1 MQVEI
6 QYPSSS
12 GWMINWM
19 RGRPIA
25 VSVDESTFGVDFVG
39 SLDLSSLP
47 NTREESKGIEYVG
60 WVFAGQLEYTSL
72 HPVSKMIY

>member
-12 GWMINWM
+12 EWMINWM
-19 RGRPIA
+19 RGRPNE
-25 VSVDESTFGVDFVG
+25 VLVGESTIGVDIVG
-39 SLDLSSLP
+39 SLDLSSFP
-47 NTREESKGIEYVG
+47 NTRDESKGIEYVG
-60 WVFAGQLEYTSL
+60 WDFAGQLEYTSL